1 MQKIQCPKCG
11 KETFDGKYCM
21 HCQADLHP
29 EQVAGR
35 KKVTCPS
42 CGKETFEARY
52 CLYCRADMHK
62 DIVRQEKVILKE
74 DKAGILLKARAIHNE
89 QQAVP
94 IVQISVAD
102 QLPNGTLPNV
112 KKLVVQPGTFTFVV
126 SQMHK
131 LVYFKPGEYDASQ
144 LALGGEVKPSLGGPA
159 EICPVFLCTISQR
172 PIVTTVF
179 LPDWDALFRE
189 SGDSAVAEQGNW
201 DVEGAIQQLSLR
213 TADNLLGGASAQMV
227 LRCMNPAQLLDMF
240 IQRKLSQLDLA
251 ERGQLGLLSDE
262 QQAALPD
269 EQRLALGI
277 PKTKPKQRYE
287 GLFGKYIGVPVKA
300 LWQTVFGVQV
310 ESSPLPQTV
319 SITMLDFYRQIRME
333 FAAAIIEAIRNDTA
347 EQLYN
352 TVELRERIAEDIQRV
367 MSQSFEMYGLKIER
381 VSAFRFICPKYEEVL
396 KRRGDIALDRE
407 QLTDR
412 KKEMDIGREQR
423 RMAVEEARDVSTVE
437 TELQTQ
443 LASDD
448 ALLERHKLKE
458 ARETEHDRDLLR
470 AEQLQRQLALDA
482 EAHRAKLEMEEQQHE
497 LEMRKERRRLELQAE
512 KMQLALGFQQQALE
526 MQNQQQNLLLE
537 RRIKMLEQYARL
549 PKESIL
555 TIALAENPQ
564 LAAAYSASVQAQSQQ
579 EQLQMQEKF
588 RSELSQ
594 AYAGNNAQFTRLLQ
608 EAVKQWGQ
616 YQAAKVQERG
626 RAQQVINVGAQGN
639 LPPPSGSLP
648 EEK

>member
-11 KETFDGKYCM
+11 KETFDGKYCI
-21 HCQADLHP
+21 HCKADLHP
-29 EQVAGR
+29 EQVQGR
-35 KKVTCPS
+35 KKVICPY
-42 CGKETFEARY
+42 CQKETFEARY
-52 CLYCRADMHK
+52 CLYCRGDMHK
-62 DIVRQEKVILKE
+62 PIVQREKGIYAE
-74 DKAGILLKARAIHNE
+74 DKAGIVLRAQATHNE
-89 QQAVP
+89 QGAVP

-102 QLPNGTLPNV
+102 QLPNGSLPHV
-112 KKLVVQPGTFTFVV
+112 KKLVVQPGSFTFVV
-126 SQMHK
+126 SQMHRMVV
-131 LVYFKPGEYDASQ
+131 LQPGQYDASQ
-144 LALGGEVKPSLGGPA
+144 LALGGLVKASVGATA
-159 EICPVFLCTISQR
+159 ETRPVFLCTVSQR
-172 PIVTTVF
+172 PIVTTFF
-179 LPDWDALFRE
+179 LPDYDALMGE
-189 SGDSAVAEQGNW
+189 SGDTPVPGQGKW

-213 TADNLLGGASAQMV
+213 TADNLMGGASAQMV
-227 LRCMNPAQLLDMF
+227 LRCTNPAQLLDMF
-240 IQRKLSQLDLA
+240 INRKLSELSVE
-251 ERGQLGLLSDE
+251 ERGRLGLLSEE
-262 QQAALPD
+262 QQASLTD
-269 EQRLALGI
+269 DQRLAWGI

-287 GLFGKYIGVPVKA
+287 GLFGKYIGLPVKA
-300 LWQTVFGVQV
+300 FWQTVFGGAA
-310 ESSPLPQTV
+310 ESSLFPQAV
-319 SITMLDFYRQIRME
+319 KISMLDFYRQIRME
-333 FAAAIIEAIRNDTA
+333 FAAAITEAIRNDTA

-352 TVELRERIAEDIQRV
+352 TVELRERIGDDIQRV

-407 QLTDR
+407 QLADR
-412 KKEMDIGREQR
+412 KKEMDIGHEQR

-443 LASDD
+443 LASDE

-512 KMQLALGFQQQALE
+512 KMRMALGFQQQALE
-526 MQNQQQNLLLE
+526 MQNQQQNVLLE

-564 LAAAYSASVQAQSQQ
+564 LAAAYAASVQAQSQQ

-588 RSELSQ
+588 RTELSQ
-594 AYAGNNAQFTRLLQ
+594 AYAGNNAQFSRLLQ

-616 YQAAKVQERG
+616 YQAAKVLEKG
-626 RAQQVINVGAQGN
+626 RAAQVINVGAQGN
-639 LPPPSGSLP
+639 LPPPSSSLP

>member
-21 HCQADLHP
+21 HCKADLHP
-29 EQVAGR
+29 EQVQGR

-62 DIVRQEKVILKE
+62 PIVQREKGIYVE
-74 DKAGILLKARAIHNE
+74 DRAGIVLKARAVHNE

-102 QLPNGTLPNV
+102 QLPNGSLPNV
-112 KKLVVQPGTFTFVV
+112 KKLVVQPGSFTFVV
-126 SQMHK
+126 SQMQRMVV
-131 LVYFKPGEYDASQ
+131 LQPGQYDASQ
-144 LALGGEVKPSLGGPA
+144 LALGGAVKPSLGA
-159 EICPVFLCTISQR
+159 ATETRPVFLCTVSQR
-172 PIVTTVF
+172 PIVTTFF
-179 LPDWDALFRE
+179 LPDYDALKDE
-189 SGDSAVAEQGNW
+189 SGDIPVPGEGKW
-201 DVEGAIQQLSLR
+201 DVEGAVRQLSLR
-213 TADNLLGGASAQMV
+213 TADNLLGGASAQVV
-227 LRCMNPAQLLDMF
+227 LRCTNPAQLLDMF
-240 IQRKLSQLDLA
+240 IHRKLSEFSVE
-251 ERGQLGLLSDE
+251 ERGRLGLLSDE
-262 QQAALPD
+262 EQAHLPD
-269 EQRLALGI
+269 EQRTAWGI
-277 PKTKPKQRYE
+277 PKKKPPQRQE
-287 GLFGKYIGVPVKA
+287 GLFGKYIGLPIKA
-300 LWQTVFGVQV
+300 LWQTVFGYIP
-310 ESSPLPQTV
+310 ESSQFPQTV
-319 SITMLDFYRQIRME
+319 SISMLDFYRQIRME

-347 EQLYN
+347 DQLYN
-352 TVELRERIAEDIQRV
+352 TVELRERIADDIQRV

-381 VSAFRFICPKYEEVL
+381 VSAFRFICPQYEEVL

-412 KKEMDIGREQR
+412 KKEMEVGREQR
-423 RMAVEEARDVSTVE
+423 RMAVEEARDVSAVE
-437 TELQTQ
+437 TEMQTQ
-443 LASDD
+443 LASDE

-482 EAHRAKLEMEEQQHE
+482 ETHRARLEMEEQQHE

-512 KMQLALGFQQQALE
+512 KMRMALGFQQQALE
-526 MQNQQQNLLLE
+526 MQNQQQDVLLE
-537 RRIKMLEQYARL
+537 RRMKMLEQYARL

-564 LAAAYSASVQAQSQQ
+564 LAAAYAASVQAQSQQ

-588 RSELSQ
+588 RTELSQ
-594 AYAGNNAQFTRLLQ
+594 AYAGNNAQFSRLLQ

-616 YQAAKVQERG
+616 YQAAKVQEKG

-648 EEK
+648 EDK